1 MDSRL
6 SVIAKFPKDLFRRLY
21 QGFKTIKSAVHNPL
35 YLGDKVLWSVSL
47 TVLILGMGIFLFLS
61 VFIVRDAYPV
71 LAQEDGLIGF
81 LFMDSWS
88 PLASPASFGILHA
101 WIGSLSVAIICL
113 SISIPIAFGL
123 AVFIA
128 EIAPGLMRTVLQP
141 CLDLLAGIPAV
152 VYGFVGY
159 VTLVPWFERIFGMV
173 TGESIVVAAIMLAV
187 MALPF
192 ITSTMVEA
200 FSAVPRDLKE
210 AVLAQGVTRWY
221 MIRRVIVAKASS
233 GMFAGVA
240 LGLARA
246 IGETLAVTMLAG
258 NSIAVPRSLLSRGQP
273 IPSLIIT
280 ELGEAGV
287 GSPKYHALFASGL
300 LLMLVIVLLNSL
312 VWKLRKRFVYE
323 G

>member
-1 MDSRL
+1 MDSIIP
-6 SVIAKFPKDLFRRLY
+6 VIARWPKDVFRRLY
-21 QGFKTIKSAVHNPL
+21 QYFNSIKYASQNPL
-35 YLGDKVLWSVSL
+35 YLGDKVLWSVSCTAL
-47 TVLILGMGIFLFLS
+47 VLGMGTFLFLA
-61 VFIVRDAYPV
+61 VFIVREAYPA
-71 LAQEDGLIGF
+71 LAQGEGLIAF
-81 LFMDSWS
+81 LFLDSWS
-88 PLASPASFGILHA
+88 PLATPASFGILHA
-101 WIGSLSVAIICL
+101 WIGSLSIAFICL

-128 EIAPGLMRTVLQP
+128 EIAPDLMRTVLQP

-159 VTLVPWFERIFGMV
+159 VTLVPWCERIFGMA

-192 ITSTMVEA
+192 ITSTSVEA
-200 FSAVPRDLKE
+200 FRAVPRDLKE

-221 MIRRVIVAKASS
+221 LIRRVVVAKASS

-300 LLMLVIVLLNSL
+300 LLMLVIVILNSL